1 MTGMKVSDRTSEP
14 ARAKITVSAMGRKS
28 FPSVPWRARIG
39 R

>member
-1 MTGMKVSDRTSEP
+1 MSESDRKSEP

-28 FPSVPWRARIG
+28 LPSVPWSARIG